1 MITSGGGGG
10 GGDGGP
16 ELVPKRFREDR
27 QQHHHIRGG
36 GALPTTNIQNTSSS
50 ELGFHYPPELNSPAV
65 FRRVRVS
72 GMDETNEQLAYQTAI
87 SVGGHV
93 FNGILYDH
101 GPDHGQ
107 YNHPVG
113 ESSSAAGNQ
122 LEDVNLVTS
131 SATTT
136 TGSSIY
142 QAVTIIDPS
151 SMYPTPLCA
160 FISGTQFFPPPRS

>member
-1 MITSGGGGG
+1 MNTSGGGG
-10 GGDGGP
+10 DP
-16 ELVPKRFREDR
+16 ELVPRRFREDR

-36 GALPTTNIQNTSSS
+36 VAVPTTSIHNTSS
-50 ELGFHYPPELNSPAV
+50 ELGFHYPPELNSPAL

-101 GPDHGQ
+101 GPDQGQ

-122 LEDVNLVTS
+122 LQDVNLVTS
-131 SATTT
+131 STTT
-136 TGSSIY
+136 TSSSSIY